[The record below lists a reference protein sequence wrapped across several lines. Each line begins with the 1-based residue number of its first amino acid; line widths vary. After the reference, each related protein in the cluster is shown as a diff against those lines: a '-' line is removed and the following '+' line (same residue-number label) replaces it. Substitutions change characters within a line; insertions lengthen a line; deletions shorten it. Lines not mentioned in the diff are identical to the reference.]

1 MSTGE
6 GYLMTVEGSSPI
18 DPATEKLI
26 RRVLRSAWVLLMF
39 CSATSMAGSVY
50 YAAVHGSGTIAAMSG
65 MGSVA
70 IVLWLAMHLH
80 GGVNAARRVMELNA
94 RAARSAATGVVI
106 LVGIALAAS
115 FFTLHSLMTAEG
127 VHAVTAVLI
136 PAALDVGV
144 VVSTIVIFALDAALT
159 RDALKQNTQPADT
172 PVTQPMEHFAAHQ
185 EAPRDAPVE
194 RTMTQ
199 ESHAPEAPME
209 RPVTQ
214 IPRHPDA
221 PHEPATA
228 HRNAVHDA
236 PKAPPVKR
244 PDAFV
249 LTTDADQLAVR
260 IASET
265 TISLPTRTI
274 SAVLKRAAAGESQRK
289 IAAALK
295 GVSPTTA
302 GRVVTAA
309 RELDG
314 ECEPEP
320 LILTAAG

>member
-1 MSTGE
+1 
-6 GYLMTVEGSSPI
+6 MTNEGSPPI
-18 DPATEKLI
+18 DPTTEKLI
-26 RRVLRSAWVLLMF
+26 RRVLRSAWVLLTF

-50 YAAVHGSGTIAAMSG
+50 YAAAHGSGTIAAMSG

-80 GGVNAARRVMELNA
+80 GGVNAVRRVMELNA

-106 LVGIALAAS
+106 LVAIALAAS

-159 RDALKQNTQPADT
+159 RDVLKQNTQPADA
-172 PVTQPMEHFAAHQ
+172 PVTQPMEHFAEYQ
-185 EAPRDAPVE
+185 EAARDAPVE
-194 RTMTQ
+194 RSMTQ
-199 ESHAPEAPME
+199 ESHASEAPME

-214 IPRHPDA
+214 IPRHVDA
-221 PHEPATA
+221 PHEPAAA
-228 HRNAVHDA
+228 HRDAVHDA

-249 LTTDADQLAVR
+249 LTTDADELAAR

-302 GRVVTAA
+302 GRVVSAA

-314 ECEPEP
+314 ESESEP
-320 LILTAAG
+320 LVLTAAG